1 MREPVY
7 HAPKTRFSLAGCLC
21 SRVGF
26 FWGHWRHASRAPVLR
41 AGAGL
46 GVGGDAGAEPLA
58 APRPQ
63 GCGSKIGT
71 QTGSL
76 VNFF

>member
-1 MREPVY
+1 M
-7 HAPKTRFSLAGCLC
+7 
-21 SRVGF
+21 
-26 FWGHWRHASRAPVLR
+26 LR